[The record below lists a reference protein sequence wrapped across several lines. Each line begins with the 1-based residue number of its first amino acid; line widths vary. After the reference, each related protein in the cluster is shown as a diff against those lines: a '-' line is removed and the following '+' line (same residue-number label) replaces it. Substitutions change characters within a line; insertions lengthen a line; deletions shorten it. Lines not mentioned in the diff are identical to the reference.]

1 MISWRQRVRE
11 LEAENALLKSTV
23 EKYEKRIEELERR
36 LLAYENAHTPPS
48 RRYKPRQPPV
58 EGGKRGA
65 PDGHDGATRSTPA
78 PTLQVEHKLDR
89 CQHCQGMLGRP
100 YDKLSYLVEEVPEPR
115 PIEVTEHILPQ
126 YICSHCGQHNSAP
139 APTLGRFGPRTCAH
153 VALLKFDDRLPHV
166 KVVQALSR
174 QFDLT
179 MTPPTVLRITQRVAD
194 ATRASYDALI
204 ARLLRQPY
212 LHIDETEMR
221 VSGRTYWV
229 WVFTT
234 PQFTFYAIRPSRGR
248 NVVQEILRDY
258 KGIIVTDGYIVYEGI
273 GGAQQRCWAHLLR
286 EAEFL
291 ASKHET
297 AKPILQQLRQ
307 LYRDARSLA
316 KRHIDRAAVHDALV
330 LRIRQLI
337 ELCGAYRELRKFA
350 TTMTN
355 GIHSWFIAI
364 LHKGVP
370 LTNNLAERQLREIVV
385 QRKIFGTLRTDRGC
399 TTMETLMSLI
409 MTWKQVGKNAL
420 QELVGLLS
428 PTAA

>member
-11 LEAENALLKSTV
+11 LEAEIAVLKQ
-23 EKYEKRIEELERR
+23 KNEELERR

-58 EGGKRGA
+58 EAGNRGA
-65 PDGHDGATRSTPA
+65 PIGHKGATRVDPP
-78 PTLQVEHKLDR
+78 PTMRVEHTLKR
-89 CQHCQGMLGRP
+89 CSHCQARLGKP
-100 YDKLSYLVEEVPEPR
+100 SFTESKLVEEIPEPQ
-115 PIEVTEHILPQ
+115 PIEVTEHIIPH
-126 YICSHCGQHNSAP
+126 YTCPHCGKENSADIP
-139 APTLGRFGPRTCAH
+139 VLGRFGPRTCAH
-153 VALLKFDDRLPHV
+153 VALLKFSDRLPHV

-174 QFDLT
+174 QFGLT

-194 ATRASYDALI
+194 ATRASYEG
-204 ARLLRQPY
+204 LLQQLLKEPY
-212 LHIDETEMR
+212 IQIDETPLR

-229 WVFTT
+229 WIFTT
-234 PQFTFYAIRPSRGR
+234 PQMTLYVVRPSRGR
-248 NVVQEILRDY
+248 NVVQDILHDY
-258 KGIIVTDGYIVYEGI
+258 KGVIVTDGYTVYEGI

-291 ASKHET
+291 ASKHVA
-297 AKPILQQLRQ
+297 AKPVLEQLRQ
-307 LYRDARSLA
+307 LYREARTLT
-316 KRHIDRAAVHDALV
+316 KRRIDRVAVHDALM
-330 LRIRQLI
+330 LRMRQLI
-337 ELCGAYRELRKFA
+337 EICGAYKELRKFA
-350 TTMTN
+350 TTLVN

-399 TTMETLMSLI
+399 TTLETIMSLI
-409 MTWKQVGKNAL
+409 MTWKQTGKDAL

-428 PTAA
+428 PTGA